1 MEKYKLLKSEIK
13 AIGIRT
19 LFRIQALIDIPKH
32 GVKAG
37 DLGGFIEKEDNLSH
51 ERDAWVGEDA
61 SVYGDAFIVRDVL
74 ISGNATVYQS
84 KLWGDMVVKGY
95 ANIRES
101 TINGKSCTIEGKALI
116 QDVNLEI
123 ENGLINGETTMM
135 NVFGRNPI
143 RDFGLQG
150 NALIIGKY
158 GVQMV
163 LGGNDILIGGDA
175 KILNAKHILGSHITI
190 TDNAVLEEGAGIKGT
205 SITLCDY
212 AIVTGSV
219 NVSDLVVVSEV
230 ARIFSSKDD
239 CKTIITGRHVNG
251 DVELDINNL

>member
-1 MEKYKLLKSEIK
+1 MKKYKMHKSEIK
-13 AIGIRT
+13 AIGLST
-19 LFRIQALIDIPKH
+19 LFRIQALVDIPKH

-37 DLGGFIEKEDNLSH
+37 DFGGFIEKENNLSQTL
-51 ERDAWVGEDA
+51 DAWVGENA
-61 SVYGDAFIVRDVL
+61 SVYGDAFIMRDVL
-74 ISGNATVYQS
+74 ISGNATVFQS
-84 KLWGDMVVKGY
+84 KLWGDMVVKGH

-101 TINGKSCTIEGKALI
+101 TIHGKSFTIEGKALI

-150 NALIIGKY
+150 NASIIGKY
-158 GVQMV
+158 DVQMV
-163 LGGNDILIGGDA
+163 LGGNDILITGDSN
-175 KILNAKHILGSHITI
+175 ILNAKHILGSHITI

-205 SITLCDY
+205 SVILSDY

-219 NVSDLVVVSEV
+219 HIGDLVSVSEI
-230 ARIFSSKDD
+230 ARIFSSTDE
-239 CKTIITGRHVNG
+239 CKTILTGRNING
-251 DVELDINNL
+251 DVEVDINSL

>member
-1 MEKYKLLKSEIK
+1 MKKYKMHKSEIK
-13 AIGIRT
+13 AIGLHT
-19 LFRIQALIDIPKH
+19 LCRIQALIDIPKH

-37 DLGGFIEKEDNLSH
+37 DFGGFIEKENNLSQTL
-51 ERDAWVGEDA
+51 DGWVGENA
-61 SVYGDAFIVRDVL
+61 SVYGDSFIMRDVL
-74 ISGNATVYQS
+74 VSGNATVFQS
-84 KLWGDMVVKGY
+84 NLWGDMVVKGN

-101 TINGKSCTIEGKALI
+101 TIHGKSFTIEGKALI
-116 QDVNLEI
+116 QDVNLEF

-158 GVQMV
+158 DVQMV

-190 TDNAVLEEGAGIKGT
+190 TDNAVLEEIAGIKGT

-212 AIVTGSV
+212 AIVTGSI
-219 NVSDLVVVSEV
+219 NISDLVVVSEV

-239 CKTIITGRHVNG
+239 CKTVLTGRHVNG
-251 DVELDINNL
+251 DVELDINSL